1 MNLYKKHEEIVN
13 YLIIGVLTTVVSLS
27 TYYVCVL
34 TFLDSKNSLQLQIA
48 NIFSWFLAV
57 AFAYITNRIFV
68 FRSKSKNITKE
79 VYSFVSSRV
88 ITLLI
93 DMFTMFVM
101 VTELKISDKISKL
114 IVQVIVILLNYSLSK
129 KYVFKESKTD

>member
-27 TYYVCVL
+27 TYYACVL